1 MEVCEKVPK
10 SELDAAGY
18 KIVEGDKPPWTEEIE
33 LPVAFTSSSVENFQM
48 HKPLADQVL
57 RKRYEP
63 CVKWKRGYKHL
74 GGKQVNGPCMRY
86 VRS

>member
-48 HKPLADQVL
+48 HNLW
-57 RKRYEP
+57 RI
-63 CVKWKRGYKHL
+63 
-74 GGKQVNGPCMRY
+74 
-86 VRS
+86 RSYASDTNRV